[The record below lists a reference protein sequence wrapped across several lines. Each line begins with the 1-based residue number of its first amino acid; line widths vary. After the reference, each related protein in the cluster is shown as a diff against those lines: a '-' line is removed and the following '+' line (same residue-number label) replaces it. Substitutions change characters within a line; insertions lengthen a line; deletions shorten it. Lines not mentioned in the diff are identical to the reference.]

1 MSRVFLFLFCSFV
14 ISCSPIQT
22 VEGLGAY
29 STSSK
34 FSSPFS
40 EGDEPYPDYYRLENY
55 NDSISPSSG
64 RSTKASDEYYGE
76 FRLVNHPLVQK
87 QIDKFTSGRGKAIMQ
102 AILERSNRY
111 IPMMSRILR
120 EGGLPEAFAYIPI
133 IESGFESDAESTMK
147 AMGYWQFKKDTAK
160 DYNLTMNNYVDERQ
174 DPELST
180 RAAVKYLK
188 DLYHTFESWPLALA
202 AYNAGPGKINKI
214 ITNNFNRNFWYLTDN
229 KRLPEETIEYI
240 PKIIAAIKIARN
252 PHSYG
257 FRNLNPYPPMEYEL
271 KKVPKRSYFSGI
283 ARKYNIPERVL
294 RELNPMYKTD
304 FIPGSGNTSRI
315 RFPIY

>member
-1 MSRVFLFLFCSFV
+1 MFRVFLFCFFSFFV
-14 ISCSPIQT
+14 SCSPIQT

-40 EGDEPYPDYYRLENY
+40 EGDEHYPDYYRLRNY
-55 NDSISPSSG
+55 NNYISPGSK
-64 RSTKASDEYYGE
+64 STKASNEYYGE
-76 FRLVNHPLVQK
+76 FRLVDHPLVQE
-87 QIDKFTSGRGKAIMQ
+87 QIVKFTSGRGKAIMQ

-120 EGGLPEAFAYIPI
+120 EGGLPEVFAYIPI
-133 IESGFESDAESTMK
+133 IESGFVSDARSKRK
-147 AMGYWQFKKDTAK
+147 AMGYWQFMEDTAK
-160 DYNLTMNNYVDERQ
+160 DYNLTINNYVDERQ

-180 RAAVKYLK
+180 RAAVIYLK
-188 DLYHTFESWPLALA
+188 NLYHTFESWPLALA
-202 AYNAGPGKINKI
+202 AYNAGPKRINDI
-214 ITNNFNRNFWYLTDN
+214 ITNNLNRNFWYLAE
-229 KRLPEETIEYI
+229 KGRLPDETILHI
-240 PKIIAAIKIARN
+240 PRIIAAIKIAQN

-257 FRNLNPYPPMEYEL
+257 FGNLKPYPPMEYEL

-283 ARKYNIPERVL
+283 ARKYSIPERVL